1 MLFQPFFRADD
12 RDVEV
17 MQGVGLSL
25 AVSKKLMEAQ
35 GGGIDAASLPARG
48 SVFTMWLPLEITVPD
63 RRLPPVKKLGRRKS
77 PGPEA

>member
-63 RRLPPVKKLGRRKS
+63 RRLPPREKTRQAQK
-77 PGPEA
+77 PGA